1 MKKKINYYNKNIVY
15 KIFYNN
21 KEYKIMMNILI
32 LKLYKKFILILLD
45 ELNKIIR
52 YWKYINNLK

>member
-15 KIFYNN
+15 KIFYN

-45 ELNKIIR
+45 ELNKVIR
-52 YWKYINNLK
+52 Y